1 MSNPSERLDRLD
13 AYLQQDPD
21 NVSLAVDAFE
31 LALSLGLHDRAGA
44 YLDRAQAGAGGD
56 DPHLA
61 YRRGA
66 LLAAQG
72 QWDAALALQQD
83 LCQRFPDDI
92 DLAAARANLL
102 HYAGRH
108 DEAEAAWS
116 ALQAAGRL
124 PDYAWANRFRTL
136 HFLGRLQEGLALA
149 EMRGA
154 LLHAQPETAGVLSL
168 MAVDAGEFAVAA
180 RWADLALAGQSESI
194 EALTARGALALAA
207 KDAQGALAALRPVV
221 RHRPQ
226 EGRAWSSMGIAHLLL
241 QEADAAHA
249 AFLRA
254 TALMPAHIGS
264 WHGLG
269 WACLLRRDTSGA
281 AAAFKQALA
290 LDHNFGESHGAVAI
304 SHALAGRPEDAE
316 RHIELGLRLDPASL
330 SARFAQAVLSGVL
343 QRPEEFQALATRT
356 LRGVEAPDGRSLVDW
371 IRQK

>member
-13 AYLQQDPD
+13 AYLRQDPD
-21 NVSLAVDAFE
+21 NTSLAVEAFE
-31 LALSLGLHDRAGA
+31 LALSLGLHDRASA
-44 YLDRAQAGAGGD
+44 YLDHAGAKAGD
-56 DPHLA
+56 DPYLA

-72 QWDAALALQQD
+72 HWDAALALQQD
-83 LCQRFPDDI
+83 LCRRFPDDI
-92 DLAAARANLL
+92 DLAAAQANLL

-116 ALQAAGRL
+116 SMQAAGRL
-124 PDYAWANRFRTL
+124 PDYAWANRLRTL

-154 LLHAQPETAGVLSL
+154 LLHGQPETAGVLSL
-168 MAVDAGEFAVAA
+168 MAVDAGEFAAAA
-180 RWADLALAGQSESI
+180 RWADLALAGQPDSI

-221 RHRPQ
+221 QRKPQ
-226 EGRAWSSMGIAHLLL
+226 EGRAWSSLGVAHLLL
-241 QEADAAHA
+241 LEAESAHA
-249 AFLRA
+249 AFTRA

-269 WACLLRRDTSGA
+269 WASLLGRDITGA
-281 AAAFKQALA
+281 ATAFEQALT
-290 LDHNFGESHGAVAI
+290 LDRNFGESHGAVAI
-304 SHALAGRPEDAE
+304 SHALAGRRDEAE

-343 QRPEEFQALATRT
+343 ERPEEFQALATRT
-356 LRGVEAPDGRSLVDW
+356 LRGVEAPDGRSLADW
-371 IRQK
+371 IRQ